1 MFCIPG
7 ESAML
12 RRNHYPD
19 SSRRGSVLI
28 EFAVV
33 AFIFYLLLGAV
44 VSFGYLLYVA
54 QGLQHTA
61 DLAAKEISRTPLPAD
76 GTLDAADDGVLRGS
90 ASANPELATVRQ
102 QVYDE
107 HYLVLNLDTLH
118 GETTLQN
125 LIARLPVVNQQLV
138 PLMQSDTIDGVRY
151 LRYPGGVFEDTDNTD
166 DPADPPPSGLLVAIP
181 RVTGRAANGV
191 ETIDWIPV
199 VEEIDTQTAAGD
211 GDNPHPF
218 RITSPQRGIVAL
230 RFNYPVQS
238 STMSGF
244 RQGTGPFD
252 PNGTNANTA
261 GDGSVT
267 VVDIDGFSPV
277 GTSTSS
283 DQEFGPSAGAF
294 GLGRQSALVQD
305 VRPFRRLITA
315 QAIYRR
321 EVFGN

>member
-1 MFCIPG
+1 
-7 ESAML
+7 ML
-12 RRNHYPD
+12 FRDYRPD
-19 SSRRGSVLI
+19 SKRRGSVLI

-33 AFIFYLLLGAV
+33 AFIFYILLGAV

-61 DLAAKEISRTPLPAD
+61 DLAAREISRTALPAD
-76 GTLDAADDGVLRGS
+76 GTLDAPADGVLRGNAITNFDL
-90 ASANPELATVRQ
+90 ASVRT

-107 HYLVLNLDTLH
+107 HYLVLNLDTLQ
-118 GETTLQN
+118 GEATLQD
-125 LIARLPVVNQQLV
+125 LIALLPVVNQQLV
-138 PLMQSDTIDGVRY
+138 PLMQSDVINGVRY

-166 DPADPPPSGLLVAIP
+166 DPADPVPSGLLVAIP
-181 RVTGRAANGV
+181 RVTSRAANGV

-199 VEEIDTQTAAGD
+199 VEEIDTQNAAGD
-211 GDNPHPF
+211 GDNPNPF
-218 RITSPQRGIVAL
+218 RITSPQRGMVAL

-244 RQGTGPFD
+244 RQGAGPFE
-252 PNGTNANTA
+252 PNGTNVNTA
-261 GDGSVT
+261 DDGSVT

-283 DQEFGPSAGAF
+283 DQQFGPNAGAF
-294 GLGRQSALVQD
+294 GLGRQAALVQD

>member
-1 MFCIPG
+1 
-7 ESAML
+7 ML
-12 RRNHYPD
+12 RRDRFD
-19 SSRRGSVLI
+19 SNRRGSVLI
-28 EFAVV
+28 EFALV

-61 DLAAKEISRTPLPAD
+61 DLAAREISRTQLPAD
-76 GTLDAADDGVLRGS
+76 GTLDAATDGVLRGS
-90 ASANPELATVRQ
+90 AAANPELATVRS

-118 GETTLQN
+118 GEATLQD

-138 PLMQSDTIDGVRY
+138 PLMQSDVISGVRY

-166 DPADPPPSGLLVAIP
+166 DPADPVPSGLLVAIP
-181 RVTGRAANGV
+181 RVTSRAVNGV

-199 VEEIDTQTAAGD
+199 VEEIDTQNAAGA
-211 GDNPHPF
+211 GVNPDPF
-218 RITSPQRGIVAL
+218 RVTSPQRGIVAL

-238 STMSGF
+238 SSMSGF
-244 RQGTGPFD
+244 RQGTGPFE
-252 PNGTNANTA
+252 PNGTNVITA
-261 GDGSVT
+261 DDGSVT

-277 GTSTSS
+277 GTGTAS
-283 DQEFGPSAGAF
+283 DQEFGSNAGSF
-294 GLGRQSALVQD
+294 GLGRQAALVQD

-321 EVFGN
+321 EIFGN